1 MNSKDKQ
8 IVRELAARYMELAQ
22 SERQA
27 ENFRRM
33 RDTNDLKLVRPPVL
47 LDEIPWYQIN
57 IDDELTCLC
66 EDDRAR
72 KIEEFLRH
80 RLYYAKH
87 FKADT
92 AFEPFYR
99 VTMAY
104 DSTGVGVKRR
114 ENILRTDSQN
124 NIVSHGFE
132 DVLEDESSVDQIL
145 VPTFTARPDKD
156 ADNLEFCTELF
167 GEVMPVKLCGLGPFN
182 FAPWDRIAELR
193 GIEPI
198 LYDLYDR
205 PEHLHAIMER
215 FCLGAEAQMDF
226 IEKNMHVDPE
236 AKLVH
241 CTPAL
246 VSGLDEDGLG
256 ATWFRATAQAFSEVA
271 PSMFEEF
278 EIDYIKLMAERF
290 KYTYY
295 GCCEPLDRKFEQ
307 VKKIKNLRKVGVSPW
322 ANVEAM
328 AEMIGGDFVYARKPN
343 PAHVAMATDPEVIRR
358 ETEETV
364 RACIRHGC
372 PCEFVLKDISGVSHK
387 PENLIIWSETVSA
400 VLDEYYGK

>member
-1 MNSKDKQ
+1 MEIANSD
-8 IVRELAARYMELAQ
+8 
-22 SERQA
+22 RQA
-27 ENFRRM
+27 DAFRRM

-66 EDDRAR
+66 EDARAR
-72 KIEEFLRH
+72 KVEEFLRR

-87 FKADT
+87 FKADGF
-92 AFEPFYR
+92 FEPFYR
-99 VTMAY
+99 ITMAY
-104 DSTGVGVKRR
+104 DSSGMGLEPQEK
-114 ENILRTDSQN
+114 IIRTDSQN
-124 NIVSHGFE
+124 KIVSHE
-132 DVLEDESSVDQIL
+132 YIDVLEDESSVNQLLI
-145 VPTFTARPDKD
+145 PTFTARPDKD
-156 ADNLEFCTELF
+156 AANMEFCTELL
-167 GEVMPVKLCGLGPFN
+167 GDVMPAKLCGVGYLY
-182 FAPWDRIAELR
+182 FAPWDVIARYR
-193 GIEPI
+193 GLEAI

-205 PEHLHAIMER
+205 PEHLHAIMDR
-215 FCLGAEAQMDF
+215 FCAAGEAQMNF
-226 IEKNMHVDPE
+226 IESQLHVDPD
-236 AKLVH
+236 AKNLH
-241 CTPAL
+241 CTPSL
-246 VSGLDEDGLG
+246 ISGLDDDGLG
-256 ATWFRATAQAFSEVA
+256 ATWYRGMAQGFSDVSPE
-271 PSMFEEF
+271 MFEEF
-278 EIDYIKLMAERF
+278 EIDHIKPLAERF

-364 RACIRHGC
+364 RACINFGC

-387 PENLIIWSETVSA
+387 PENLIVWAETVSA